1 MESTNQERVEKIEA
15 MLTEALAPSS
25 LVVLDQSHLHA
36 GHPGARDGR
45 GHFDVIIVADAFA
58 GKNMIT
64 RHRMIYEA
72 LGNMMT
78 TDIHAL
84 SITAEAPEQ

>member
-1 MESTNQERVEKIEA
+1 MSNQARVEKIESL
-15 MLTEALAPSS
+15 LTEALSPAS
-25 LVVLDQSHLHA
+25 LVVLDQSHLHK

-45 GHFDVIIVADAFA
+45 GHFDVIIVSDAFR
-58 GKNMIT
+58 GKSTIS

-72 LGNMMT
+72 LGKMMT

-84 SITAEAPEQ
+84 SISAEAPDQ